1 MAESARTAPVSF
13 VIPVFQGERYLGE
26 AIESAL
32 VQTRP
37 PAEVIVVDDG
47 SSDGSAAVA
56 ASFGDHVILLRQP
69 NRGTA
74 AARNSGLARASQR
87 FVSFLDADDVAA
99 RDRLE
104 SQLALLERDGPPD
117 VVFGQMEQFVSP
129 ELSPALAGQLR
140 CEKRAQPSPLPSCFT
155 GTRAACDR
163 LGPMRVDIEASF
175 ADWYLK
181 ALELGLRIE
190 FAGAVVARRRIH
202 GANQSYRN
210 DSLRR
215 EYVQIIKA
223 SLDRRRATG
232 KTS

>member
-1 MAESARTAPVSF
+1 MAESARTAPVTF
-13 VIPVFQGERYLGE
+13 VIPVFQGERYLAE

-32 VQTRP
+32 AQSRP

-47 SSDGSAAVA
+47 SSDGSAAIA
-56 ASFGDHVILLRQP
+56 ASFGDRVILLRQP

-74 AARNSGLARASQR
+74 AARNLGLASASQR

-99 RDRLE
+99 HDRLE
-104 SQLALLERDGPPD
+104 TQLALLERVAPPD

-129 ELSPALAGQLR
+129 ELPPDVAARLR
-140 CEKRAQPSPLPSCFT
+140 CDSRAQPSPLPSCFT
-155 GTRAACDR
+155 ATRVACDR
-163 LGPMRVDIEASF
+163 LGPMRVDIEACF
-175 ADWYLK
+175 ADWYLR
-181 ALELGLRIE
+181 ALELELRIE

-232 KTS
+232 KSS